1 MYKNILIPL
10 DCSHVDDV
18 IIEHIIKLCAFMTPE
33 IHLVRA
39 LHIHTR
45 DALNYSET
53 VTTDY
58 MGKVSDRFK
67 EINIITDSIIE
78 YGDPEDIIARLAVEK
93 DCDLIAFA
101 THGHKKVMDF
111 LLGSVVEKV
120 RHKTNIPIL
129 LIKAG

>member
-1 MYKNILIPL
+1 
-10 DCSHVDDV
+10 
-18 IIEHIIKLCAFMTPE
+18 MTPE

-58 MGKVSDRFK
+58 MDKVKERFSG
-67 EINIITDSIIE
+67 INIVAECIVE
-78 YGDPEDIIARLAVEK
+78 YGDPEEVIARIAVEK

>member
-10 DCSHVDDV
+10 DCSQVDEV
-18 IIEHIIKLCAFMTPE
+18 IIDHIIRLCGIMNPE

-45 DALNYSET
+45 DALNYSEK

-58 MGKVSDRFK
+58 MEKVRSRF
-67 EINIITDSIIE
+67 ENINISAESIVE
-78 YGDPEDIIARLAVEK
+78 YGDPEEVISRLAVEK
-93 DCDLIAFA
+93 HCDLIAFA

>member
-10 DCSHVDDV
+10 DCSIVDEV
-18 IIEHIIKLCAFMTPE
+18 IIEHIIKMCSIMNPG

-39 LHIHTR
+39 LHLHTR
-45 DALNYSET
+45 DALNYSES
-53 VTTDY
+53 VTAEY
-58 MGKVSDRFK
+58 MEKVKERFAS
-67 EINIITDSIIE
+67 INITAETIIE
-78 YGDPEDIIARLAVEK
+78 YGDPDEVISKIAIEK
-93 DCDLIAFA
+93 NCDLIAFA

-120 RHKTNIPIL
+120 RHKTSIPIL